1 MPTSVFVRWIAV
13 IEGFFL
19 SKHDMSNSIS
29 TPAVGISGVST
40 AADNQAQT
48 INTSAQPTTYN
59 DLQYITP
66 DEYKVIEGIFNRIG
80 NSTLE
85 WCAEYLHDLTNYKH
99 TDFLATQP
107 SVIAHLLTTATKD
120 NHKDI
125 QTFITSLGRVNNL
138 IAELLDTYSILRDV
152 AHFSTLVERASRTH
166 YEDVIAATSTM

>member
-1 MPTSVFVRWIAV
+1 
-13 IEGFFL
+13 
-19 SKHDMSNSIS
+19 MSNSTS
-29 TPAVGISGVST
+29 TLTEGKSGVST

-48 INTSAQPTTYN
+48 INTRAQGNNTTTQPTTYI

-107 SVIAHLLTTATKD
+107 SVITHLLSTATKD
-120 NHKDI
+120 NRKDI
-125 QTFITSLGRVNNL
+125 QAFIASLGRVNAL

-152 AHFSTLVERASRTH
+152 AHFATLVERASRTH
-166 YEDVIAATSTM
+166 YEDVTAAASKM

>member
-1 MPTSVFVRWIAV
+1 M
-13 IEGFFL
+13 
-19 SKHDMSNSIS
+19 SKSTS

-48 INTSAQPTTYN
+48 INTTSVESAQGNNTTTQPTTYN

-66 DEYKVIEGIFNRIG
+66 EEYKVIEGIFDRIG

-107 SVIAHLLTTATKD
+107 SVITHLLSTATKE
-120 NHKDI
+120 NSKDI
-125 QTFITSLGRVNNL
+125 HAFIASLGRVNDL
-138 IAELLDTYSILRDV
+138 IAELLDTYGILRDV
-152 AHFSTLVERASRTH
+152 AHFATLVERASCTH
-166 YEDVIAATSTM
+166 YEGVTAVAATM